1 MSGLG
6 GRVDFVVVGLGLG
19 ALMMLAGFALRD
31 LGPWLFGSANPNN
44 SLPEFEQVKATIRKQ
59 TLASIGTAIA
69 TAGVGLAIVT
79 FSALIAKT
87 DDEIGTIVVGMSLAL
102 AAVGIGAWT
111 YDAIRRYRAAMD
123 MVSGQEESV
132 MSRFAPTTVQATTKT
147 RKPST
152 LAPSTQSSR
161 RQTDPE
167 NDEPMGDEPP
177 VSAEDDEAMVDR
189 ARPSDVIEE
198 PSRPES
204 DRPTVDVPPDL
215 EVDDEAE
222 DQEIESSWVNLDDE
236 EPASTS
242 DEDLELPWHTR
253 QETSS
258 SASPIDAADDL
269 DNTRDDVSTLQSSED
284 RSQPLTRP
292 TVSVESDW
300 KRSPAAKPAATDR
313 HEFTELPP
321 LPEEGDDA
329 LIDES
334 VRFDFGPAQ
343 DRKVPSWLFDDLETD
358 LRGAGTSK
366 PDDPVDQFRGATRVS
381 RGSALDRLMADEP
394 AKKGNGSDSD
404 EEPDDGDSDA
414 D

>member
-123 MVSGQEESV
+123 VVSGQEEAV
-132 MSRFAPTTVQATTKT
+132 MSRFAPTPVQATEKP

-167 NDEPMGDEPP
+167 NDEPMSDEPP
-177 VSAEDDEAMVDR
+177 VPAEDDEALVDR
-189 ARPSDVIEE
+189 TDSTGVIDEPSSPEPDQPTVVVPSDLA
-198 PSRPES
+198 
-204 DRPTVDVPPDL
+204 L
-215 EVDDEAE
+215 EDETE
-222 DQEIESSWVNLDDE
+222 DE
-236 EPASTS
+236 EPESHWVDLDVEEPISTS
-242 DEDLELPWHTR
+242 DEDLELPWHTN
-253 QETSS
+253 QEISS
-258 SASPIDAADDL
+258 PTTPVDSADDI
-269 DNTRDDVSTLQSSED
+269 DDSHDDVSTLPPSES